1 MCMLTFKRIIMKVI
15 HIAQPQ
21 TVNACTLISVAVI
34 NAILR
39 AKDDL
44 SMIQAVAKAHNDSQ
58 AQFIEFLK
66 NNTNEDVGAGMLEVE
81 AYNQYYADSF
91 QAPIQDELFAP
102 ASNIDIDEFI
112 RIRSTYEDF
121 YEFLAFNLE
130 KIEALQREDR
140 EGNLQEVNWERV
152 TAEELKRRIPASNTP
167 SIEEQFRQKLNQ
179 LNSAGMTIRTEGHTI
194 SVVQHKE
201 TYYSYDS
208 LTGDLVSTDDA
219 VEMANF
225 IAKKLANNQA
235 QSAILYTFSP
245 GVVLDVV
252 PDIAPVDDMVS
263 KREQKAR
270 AIHNKLTILDNKAK
284 NLYARNYEGAA
295 LAAEFL
301 IEDLKGLVTRYLQ
314 NNLTEEEL
322 NARADEIFEE
332 HRRGLEEFRGWKL
345 KKGGEI
351 LANLALLIGT
361 LGGSY
366 LITGRFTVFSVK
378 TDSAAIVSDVEN
390 EIKNKLV

>member
-1 MCMLTFKRIIMKVI
+1 MKVI